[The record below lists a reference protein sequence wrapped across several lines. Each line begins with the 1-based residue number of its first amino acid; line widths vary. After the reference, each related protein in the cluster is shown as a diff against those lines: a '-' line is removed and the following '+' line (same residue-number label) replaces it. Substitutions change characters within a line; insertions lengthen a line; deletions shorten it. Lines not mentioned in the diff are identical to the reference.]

1 MSTLTFGKMAFQTS
15 NEDKVLFPDAGYTKG
30 DLIEYY
36 EAVATTML
44 PHVKNRP
51 LTLVRYPNGVGKPG
65 FFQKSVPDHY
75 PDWIKTVTLKKEDG
89 KITHVCANN
98 AATLAYLAN
107 QAAVE
112 LHTQLARADD
122 VGTPDLLV
130 FDLDPSGDDFEIV
143 RETAFWLY
151 ELLSKLGLHPYVK
164 TTGSRGVHV
173 ATPLRGD
180 ADFDQVKDF
189 ARDVADYL
197 VSQHPAELTT
207 ELRKAKRKGRL
218 FIDILRNAYSQTAVA
233 PYSVRAKGNGPVATP
248 IEWDELK
255 EPDMGPQSFDI
266 KSVIRRIETSGD
278 PWKDMHRHGKSLVA
292 PMRKLKSMLR

>member
-15 NEDKVLFPDAGYTKG
+15 NEDKVLFSDAGYTKG

-36 EAVATTML
+36 NAVADTML
-44 PHVKNRP
+44 SHVKNRP
-51 LTLVRYPNGVGKPG
+51 LTLVRYPNGVDKPG
-65 FFQKSVPDHY
+65 FFQKSAPDHY

-98 AATLAYLAN
+98 RATLAYLAN

-112 LHTQLARADD
+112 LHTQLSRADALR
-122 VGTPDLLV
+122 TPDLLV

-143 RETAFWLY
+143 REAAFWLH
-151 ELLSKLGLHPYVK
+151 ELLARLGLKPYVK

-173 ATPLRGD
+173 ATPLRGT
-180 ADFDQVKDF
+180 ADFDDVKEF
-189 ARDVADYL
+189 ARGVADYL
-197 VSQHPAELTT
+197 VSQHPDELTT

-233 PYSVRAKGNGPVATP
+233 PYSVRAKPNAPVATP

-266 KSVIRRIETSGD
+266 KSVIHRIQASGD
-278 PWKDMHRHGKSLVA
+278 PWKDMHRHAKALTA
-292 PMRKLKSMLR
+292 PVRKLSALMR